1 MKHIKLFN
9 QISPIIKKSL
19 DASHYQLSED
29 INEYEGVLVRS
40 AKLHD
45 IEFPPQLLA
54 IARAGV
60 GVNNIPIDKCSE
72 AGIVVFNTPGA
83 NANAVRELVLCS
95 LLLSGRDI
103 IGGIQWANTLTQN
116 VEETVEKGKSNF
128 IGPELKGK
136 TLGVIGLGAVGIQVA
151 NSASQGLGM
160 KVIGFDPFIS
170 VDAAWKLSS
179 SVMQAKNINEILD
192 HCDYIT
198 LHTPLTP
205 ETKEML
211 NHQSL
216 SRLKEGAVILNF
228 SRADLV
234 NDDAILEAL
243 ASQKVR
249 QYVTDFPNQKLMGQK
264 GVVLVPHLGASTP
277 ESEENCASMAA
288 HQLKVYLEDGNIINS
303 VNFPACEMPRSGK
316 ARLCIINKNIASMVS
331 QMTTVL
337 GEEKIN
343 IETMLNKSRGSWA
356 YNLIDLSSKPHKEA
370 IDKLKAIDGIVSVR
384 LI

>member
-1 MKHIKLFN
+1 MKQIKLFN
-9 QISPIIKKSL
+9 QISPIVKKSL
-19 DASHYQLSED
+19 DATHYMLSED
-29 INEYEGVLVRS
+29 TNQYEGVLVRS

-45 IEFPPQLLA
+45 ITFPQELLA

-95 LLLSGRDI
+95 LLLSGRNVL
-103 IGGIQWANTLTQN
+103 GGIQWANTLTEN
-116 VEETVEKGKSNF
+116 IEETVEKGKSNF
-128 IGPELKGK
+128 TGPELKEK
-136 TLGVIGLGAVGIQVA
+136 TLGVVGLGSVGIQVA

-170 VDAAWKLSS
+170 VDAAWKLSRA
-179 SVMQAKNINEILD
+179 VIQARSLNEILD
-192 HCDYIT
+192 HCDYVT

-205 ETKEML
+205 DTKEML
-211 NHQSL
+211 NQKTL
-216 SRLKEGAVILNF
+216 ARLKDGAVVLNF

-234 NDDAILEAL
+234 NDDAILEAI
-243 ASQKVR
+243 ASKKVR
-249 QYVTDFPNQKLMGQK
+249 QYVTDFPNQKLMGK
-264 GVVLVPHLGASTP
+264 EGVVLVPHLGASTP

-288 HQLKVYLEDGNIINS
+288 HQLKVYIEDGNIINS

-316 ARLCIINKNIASMVS
+316 SRLCIINKNVANMVS

-343 IETMLNKSRGSWA
+343 IENMLNKSRGAWA
-356 YNLIDLSSKPHKEA
+356 YTLIDLASKPHKEA
-370 IDKLKAIDGIVSVR
+370 LDRLNAIDGIVRVR